1 AQARRN
7 RAPRRRRRLARMLA
21 CLYRPSRGKRTVH
34 GSACRNPR
42 RGMSAEIT
50 ATAQTPPLV
59 PVLAVVG
66 VGLIG
71 GSFAAALR
79 SHGAVGR
86 VLGVGRHAATLAQ
99 AKGLGLIDE
108 IASIE
113 QAAEQADIIFLAT
126 P

>member
-1 AQARRN
+1 
-7 RAPRRRRRLARMLA
+7 
-21 CLYRPSRGKRTVH
+21 
-34 GSACRNPR
+34 
-42 RGMSAEIT
+42 
-50 ATAQTPPLV
+50 
-59 PVLAVVG
+59 

-126 P
+126 PVGAMAAILTALKPLLRPGVLITDAGSTKADVVEMARIALGDRIGQFVPGHPIAGAEKTGPDAA